1 MDIQNKLLEYEQKL
15 INAQKHIFFN
25 DKWKEIF
32 PNHSGVYVIWE
43 KEQPIYVGET
53 SGLKS
58 RMSDIM
64 RPINH
69 AFTKKISN
77 SKKIFDLKE
86 LRKFMLENY
95 KLSYI
100 EVDLGR
106 SEIEEYLILRW
117 RKTLINKPTTRL
129 LKGEQYSWV
138 EAV

>member
-1 MDIQNKLLEYEQKL
+1 MDIQNKLLKYENKL
-15 INAQKHIFFN
+15 INTNRHTFF
-25 DKWKEIF
+25 DDDWKQIF

-77 SKKIFDLKE
+77 KYNLFDLTE
-86 LRKFMLENY
+86 LRKFMSENY

-129 LKGEQYSWV
+129 LKGEQYLWV
-138 EAV
+138 KTV

>member
-1 MDIQNKLLEYEQKL
+1 
-15 INAQKHIFFN
+15 
-25 DKWKEIF
+25 
-32 PNHSGVYVIWE
+32 
-43 KEQPIYVGET
+43 
-53 SGLKS
+53 
-58 RMSDIM
+58 MSDIM

-77 SKKIFDLKE
+77 SKKIFNLKE
-86 LRKFMLENY
+86 LRKFMSKNY